1 MAMDTSSSRKERL
14 KRMRDEA
21 TAVEAE
27 TAAAVEE
34 PKLKFRNYVPR
45 NEKLEH
51 QEAAQPKVQSFQPEP
66 VEPQEYQP
74 DYSEELLINVA
85 PKKPNWDL
93 RRDMNKK
100 LERLERR
107 TQRAMIQIMQQ
118 QERQLL
124 EDSGGVQD

>member
-1 MAMDTSSSRKERL
+1 
-14 KRMRDEA
+14 MRDEA

-27 TAAAVEE
+27 TAAVVEE

-51 QEAAQPKVQSFQPEP
+51 QEAVQPKVQSFEPEP

-118 QERQLL
+118 QERQRL